1 MSPANTDLLTTL
13 LKEVSRSFYLTLRV
27 LPKRIRPQIGLAYL
41 LARTSDTIADTEL
54 ISPEQRLQALRSYR
68 NRVLHLSGELPPW
81 DLLAG
86 QQRVPAEQVLLQRAE
101 EAIALLAQ
109 FSPEDQARI
118 RDVLTTIIS
127 GQELDLLRFGD
138 PAEKR
143 VLSLDTQEELDDYT
157 YRVAGCVGEFWT
169 KICRAH
175 IFPDHPLDLETLCDN
190 GIRFGKG
197 LQLVNVLRDLPADL
211 KNGRCYIPSESL
223 AKVGLEPS
231 SLLRRESE
239 SQFRPV
245 FRGLLDLAESHLE
258 AGWKYTNT
266 LPRECI
272 RLRLACAWPIL
283 IGFAT
288 LGKLGNGPILD
299 PGHRIKVSRAE
310 VRSIITRSVILYPFP
325 NMWRNLASRV
335 SSKDGDGGQNPSRA
349 QTRR

>member
-1 MSPANTDLLTTL
+1 VSPANTDLLTTL

-27 LPKRIRPQIGLAYL
+27 LPKRIRYQIGLAYL
-41 LARTSDTIADTEL
+41 LARTSDTIADTEM

-68 NRVLHLSGELPPW
+68 NRVLHLAGELPLW

-86 QQRVPAEQVLLQRAE
+86 KQRVPAEQVLLQRAE
-101 EAIALLAQ
+101 EAVALLTH
-109 FSPEDQARI
+109 FPREDQERI
-118 RDVLTTIIS
+118 RDVLATIIS

-138 PAEKR
+138 PAEKKLR
-143 VLSLDTQEELDDYT
+143 SLATEEELDDYT

-169 KICRAH
+169 NICRDH
-175 IFPDHPLDLETLCDN
+175 IFPDHPLEMEAFRHD

-197 LQLVNVLRDLPADL
+197 LQLVNVLRDLPSDL
-211 KNGRCYIPSESL
+211 NNGRCYIPSESL
-223 AKVGLEPS
+223 VKVGLEPS

-245 FRGLLDLAESHLE
+245 FHALLDLADSHLK

-266 LPRECI
+266 VPRKCI

-288 LGKLGNGPILD
+288 LGKLCNGPILD
-299 PGHRIKVSRAE
+299 PDQRLKVSRAE
-310 VRSIITRSVILYPFP
+310 VRAIIARSVLLYPFP
-325 NMWRNLASRV
+325 IMWRNLASRV
-335 SSKDGDGGQNPSRA
+335 FSKGEYGGQNPSRA
-349 QTRR
+349 RAHR